1 MTAVRA
7 ILADLH
13 LGRQPSDLDRF
24 RHIMSRLRQ
33 EAVREVIF
41 LGDLFVTLVGL
52 ERFWDATVRAGL
64 AELAAARA
72 AGCRV
77 VMVEGNREFFLDEPV
92 LDPFRDRFGLS
103 HSFAAGGR
111 RFLLEHGDRLNPGD
125 RAYRFWRSLSK
136 SGPARI
142 WARLLPGPIARRIVR
157 STEDRLGRTN
167 FSYRRRLPAEPM
179 TERARRYFD
188 AGVDVVLWGH
198 FHRHW
203 ELQDG
208 GRVAHVVPSWQE
220 TDVIARVADDGRLS
234 FDPPLHVVQVLQ
246 GSETA

>member
-1 MTAVRA
+1 MMVVRA

-52 ERFWDATVRAGL
+52 ERFWDATVRTGL
-64 AELAAARA
+64 AELAAARS

-77 VMVEGNREFFLDEPV
+77 VMIEGNREFFLDEPA
-92 LDPFRDRFGLS
+92 LDPFRDRCGLS
-103 HSFAAGGR
+103 HSFEAGGR
-111 RFLLEHGDRLNPGD
+111 RFLLEHGDRVNPRD

-136 SGPARI
+136 GGPARL
-142 WARLLPGPIARRIVR
+142 WARLLPGHVARRIVR
-157 STEDRLGRTN
+157 STERRLGRTN
-167 FSYRRRLPAEPM
+167 FSYRRHLPVGPM
-179 TERARRYFD
+179 TDRAKAYFA

-198 FHRHW
+198 FHHHW
-203 ELQDG
+203 VLQDA
-208 GRVAHVVPSWQE
+208 GREAHVVPSWQE
-220 TDVIARVADDGRLS
+220 TDVVVRVTDDGVLG
-234 FDPPLHVVQVLQ
+234 FDPPLHMVRGAQ
-246 GSETA
+246 GSEIA